1 MSDGHGDIHM
11 YMPHISDEH
20 GDIHMYIMYVGMYAC
35 IHEEIYICMY
45 VCVCVCVYEK
55 RGNLQEERNN
65 KVGKVSQVPSRLPP
79 HYVYMSY
86 NI

>member
-1 MSDGHGDIHM
+1 MHV
-11 YMPHISDEH
+11 YMRR
-20 GDIHMYIMYVGMYAC
+20 YTYV
-35 IHEEIYICMY
+35 CMY
-45 VCVCVCVYEK
+45 VCVCVYEK

-86 NI
+86 NIYIYI